1 MVTCYIIIDDL
12 RGLNNLNSAQVH
24 TPDHKMDIS
33 NPRRILAVS
42 RPDSGLLELLKGSI
56 TYHLDCA

>member
-1 MVTCYIIIDDL
+1 MMIDDL
-12 RGLNNLNSAQVH
+12 RGLNNLKLHNQ
-24 TPDHKMDIS
+24 DHKMDIS

-56 TYHLDCA
+56 TYPLGVREILTR